1 MAIKKITENPKITD
15 IISFDI
21 LTPGADNCFA
31 ANPYKVV
38 NVTIYYLE
46 RDFISNNLGTF
57 DHKVYDSS
65 ILSEYNSAQA
75 LACSNPNED
84 NLYNLQIVN
93 DKLQK
98 TAKIYTSYYKEANPI
113 KIIGTTSNPAWLVSD
128 QANALI
134 TNIEYDENGNI
145 QYGHFNYLWNPD
157 GRIREGDYV
166 ICWTWAP
173 LPDGSTITQHQY
185 FFIEGDP
192 NSVNANPTRTTPN
205 DKYFTLLEKYLPEM
219 YKLKLSNSDL
229 TPQTL
234 YNLNKSVASG
244 FTTIENLANQLIDL
258 LDGNTISEYLL
269 IHLANL
275 FNLKLR
281 SSDPTLWRRQV
292 KQAIPSFKQK
302 GTFNGLKNALSQSGI
317 ELTKID
323 RLWQLSPKYTHT
335 ISYKVS
341 SLDNLNENSN
351 LYFMLPTNL
360 VYPSTYSQNLQ
371 VWLRTE
377 NDYILQSTNVINFY
391 EGDSG
396 EWYVE
401 WVGDSLSIP
410 ISLALGDIL
419 LIRYEKIVV
428 PSLSEQSIEDF
439 ILTLPL
445 MDQRD
450 EKLQNYPLKNWN
462 TRLITEDDPMFA
474 SLVSVK
480 HPFSEDV
487 IFGQI
492 RTEFPYSE
500 NVYNME
506 EYNGSTRDSINPCDM
521 DKYFIDPCQQCL
533 SSNFDIYV
541 NIENLSNDR
550 VKEVSEIV
558 KDYVPFHSQINS
570 VNFTG
575 EFNDFVLPPQEEI
588 DFLISFKI
596 DEYIVPAYA
605 SRIFNRVMG
614 DEINGDFF
622 LRSELADYE
631 LIGENYIGI
640 GFNDKII
647 LYTPNVIM
655 NDLGVDRTN
664 NILEVLSPS
673 PNAGIYSIDN
683 VDQNYADV
691 STSVNEPLN
700 QELFTYNLYNKI
712 YNTFTA
718 TISQDDLFELQLT
731 VSNIIDY
738 FDEIKTQWDVL
749 NNPNYLGSGWKVL
762 ISDYSAVP
770 YEILSFNPNNGRLI
784 LLDPDLSLP
793 TTNVYGINAIILN
806 ESMNQ
811 VFSDNDS
818 DLYVTRRGKINLN
831 DSNFTSFEE
840 NGFIKINDL
849 VFYLNQKFNIIGFN
863 SDNEIYIENYAF
875 GNVGSA
881 SIEIRRVL
889 LNQSSGFFGY
899 SGLKIDTSID
909 LENEFGIVNGANN
922 ILNVSQ
928 WTENSL
934 FKEVILINIGS
945 NYYKLKQIDGNE
957 MTILGVHQD
966 WTTFTAGGT
975 NINYNV
981 IRYNKK
987 PQTID
992 DEYFNQLDRSGQEY
1006 ISQEIDYA
1014 TTFMALRS
1022 SNSSG
1027 VKDKVSTEDSIQIII
1042 EYDDGR
1048 IESRNI

>member
-21 LTPGADNCFA
+21 LTPGADNCFS

-46 RDFISNNLGTF
+46 RDFISSNLGAF

-65 ILSEYNSAQA
+65 TLKEYTSAQN
-75 LACSNPNED
+75 LACSNPTED
-84 NLYNLQIVN
+84 NLYNLQIISE
-93 DKLQK
+93 KLQK

-113 KIIGTTSNPAWLVSD
+113 KIIGTAANPAWLVSD
-128 QANALI
+128 QDNALI
-134 TNIEYDENGNI
+134 QNIEYDEDGNV
-145 QYGHFNYLWNPD
+145 QYGHFNYLWNLD

-229 TPQTL
+229 TPKTL
-234 YNLNKSVASG
+234 YNLNKSIASG
-244 FTTIENLANQLIDL
+244 FTNIENLANQLIDL
-258 LDGNTISEYLL
+258 LDANTISEYLL
-269 IHLANL
+269 VHLANL

-281 SSDPTLWRRQV
+281 SNDPTLWRRQI
-292 KQAIPSFKQK
+292 KQAVPLFKQK
-302 GTFNGLKNALSQSGI
+302 GTYEGLKNALSQSGI

-323 RLWQLSPKYTHT
+323 RLWQLNPKYTNT
-335 ISYKVS
+335 VSFKVS
-341 SLDNLNENSN
+341 SLDNLNENLN
-351 LYFMLPTNL
+351 LYFKLPTNV

-371 VWLRTE
+371 IWLRTE
-377 NDYILQSTNVINFY
+377 NEYVLQSANVINFY
-391 EGDSG
+391 EGDFND
-396 EWYVE
+396 WYVE

-410 ISLALGDIL
+410 INLNLDDIL
-419 LIRYEKIVV
+419 LIRYEKLVV
-428 PSLSEQSIEDF
+428 PSLSEQSVEDF
-439 ILTLPL
+439 ILSLPL

-450 EKLQNYPLKNWN
+450 EKLQSYPLKNWN
-462 TRLITEDDPMFA
+462 TRLITEDDPMFS

-480 HPFSEDV
+480 HPFTEDV

-506 EYNGSTRDSINPCDM
+506 EYNGSTRDSVNPCDM
-521 DKYFIDPCQQCL
+521 DKYFTDTCQQCL
-533 SSNFDIYV
+533 SSSFDIYV

-550 VKEVSEIV
+550 VKEVSEII
-558 KDYVPFHSQINS
+558 KENIPFHSQINS
-570 VNFTG
+570 VNYTG

-596 DEYIVPAYA
+596 DEYIIPAYA

-631 LIGENYIGI
+631 LIGENFIGI
-640 GFNDKII
+640 GFNDKIV

-655 NDLGVDRTN
+655 NDLGVDKNN
-664 NILEVLSPS
+664 NILEILSPS
-673 PNAGIYSIDN
+673 PNSGIYSINN
-683 VDQNYADV
+683 VDQNYADIA
-691 STSVNEPLN
+691 TNVNEPLN

-712 YNTFTA
+712 YETFSA
-718 TISQDDLFELQLT
+718 TITQDDLFELELST
-731 VSNIIDY
+731 SNIIDY
-738 FDEIKTQWDVL
+738 FDEIKTQWDVS
-749 NNPNYLGSGWKVL
+749 NNPNYTGSGWKIL
-762 ISDYSAVP
+762 ISDYSNDP

-784 LLDPDLSLP
+784 LLDPNFTLP
-793 TTNVYGINAIILN
+793 VINTSSVDVIVLDEN
-806 ESMNQ
+806 SNQ
-811 VFSDNDS
+811 IFSDNES
-818 DLYVTRRGKINLN
+818 TLYVTRRGRINLN
-831 DSNFTSFEE
+831 DLNLTSFEE
-840 NGFIKINDL
+840 SGFIKINDL
-849 VFYLNQKFNIIGFN
+849 VFYLNQKFNIIGIKSN
-863 SDNEIYIENYAF
+863 NEIYIENYSF
-875 GNVGSA
+875 GNIGSA
-881 SIEIRRVL
+881 SIEIRRIL
-889 LNQSSGFFGY
+889 LEQASGYFGY
-899 SGLKIDTSID
+899 HGLKINTSID
-909 LENEFGIVNGANN
+909 LENELGIVNGANN

-934 FKEVILINIGS
+934 FKEVVLINIGS
-945 NYYKLKQIDGNE
+945 NYYKLKEIDGNE
-957 MTILGVHQD
+957 MTILGIHQD
-966 WTTFTAGGT
+966 WKTSIAGGT
-975 NINYNV
+975 NINYNI
-981 IRYNKK
+981 IRYNKI
-987 PQTID
+987 PQTIGN
-992 DEYFNQLDRSGQEY
+992 EYFSQLDRSGQEY

-1014 TTFMALRS
+1014 TTFMSLR

-1027 VKDKVSTEDSIQIII
+1027 VKEKVTTEDSIQIII